1 MIDHKI
7 IPAQNKIRHYSWSTR
22 AWVNFFI
29 ECAEQCQMHAE
40 IHLSWKFL
48 VNRRMKNSINA
59 GEMPRCKNSVLHHF
73 ITVGEST

>member
-1 MIDHKI
+1 MIAHKI

-29 ECAEQCQMHAE
+29 ECAEH
-40 IHLSWKFL
+40 
-48 VNRRMKNSINA
+48 SINA
-59 GEMPRCKNSVLHHF
+59 GEMPSGCKNSVLHHF